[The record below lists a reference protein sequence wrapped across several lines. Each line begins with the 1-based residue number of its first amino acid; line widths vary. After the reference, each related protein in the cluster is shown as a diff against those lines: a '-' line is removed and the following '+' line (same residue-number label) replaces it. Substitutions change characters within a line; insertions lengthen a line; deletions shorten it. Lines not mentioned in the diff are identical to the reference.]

1 MIRSGKRLTN
11 PKSVQQKMIILLV
24 TIFIPFSLMLFFV
37 YKLSE
42 NKLLDKAEEINR
54 VTVEKTAARVQDLF
68 QRSFMATNL
77 FINDEQFLRA
87 LEERDIYDFDKSY
100 TYLQAV
106 ERLQYGVFLN
116 EKYAVI
122 IQDLHG
128 NLYESDTSRLGLYK
142 GQLAQKLLLG
152 MQGANLDFFNN
163 YLWSM
168 VTLTD
173 TKGVQAQF
181 VVITRWLFSPE
192 TANKKGI
199 LAIAMPIAYIE
210 RILNESEGV
219 FEIRDRQDKNI
230 YESLDQKNEG
240 VVYDSS
246 KEKFVAIPLYPTNWS
261 LYQWRGKDFIDKQ
274 LKWFNLVVYLSISCI
289 LLIYIGASTYVL
301 KTIKQIFLQ
310 IRSFS
315 KQLAINSPVLSIK
328 IGEDRHLVELSEL
341 LSQLVRNLNTSRSN
355 FETVFEEKRK
365 LEMQMLQQQ
374 LNPHFLL
381 NTLSTIRYMAD
392 RDSQH
397 RLSSLV
403 LSLSFL
409 LRQQLYREEQYWTLS
424 EEKEYLEKYSE
435 IQRARFGENIRV
447 HIEVGTNTSE
457 LPILKMLIQPLLENS
472 FEHAFPGR
480 SGGHIDIYFMRM
492 ADNLEIKVRDNG
504 IGINN
509 NEENPRIKSRKSIGL
524 KNVRER
530 IRLHYGDDAGFFVT
544 SHPEL
549 GTELTLILPIKG
561 GDSIADF
568 NRR

>member
-168 VTLTD
+168 VTLMD
-173 TKGVQAQF
+173 TKGAQAQF

-219 FEIRDRQDKNI
+219 FEIRDRQDNNI

-509 NEENPRIKSRKSIGL
+509 NGENPRIKSRKSIGL

-530 IRLHYGDDAGFFVT
+530 IRLHYGNDAGFFVT

-561 GDSIADF
+561 GGLYCGF
-568 NRR
+568 